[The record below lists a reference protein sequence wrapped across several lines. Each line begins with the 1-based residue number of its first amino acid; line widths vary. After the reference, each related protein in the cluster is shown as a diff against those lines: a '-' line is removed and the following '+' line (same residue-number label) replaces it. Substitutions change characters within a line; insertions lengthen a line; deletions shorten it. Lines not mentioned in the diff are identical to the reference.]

1 MKKQIAK
8 LQSKASQRHNNL
20 VNKLAD
26 VDKFDTEVQ
35 SLQRD
40 MVKAGRLEKSLKPV
54 GSDVVTIKAQQKEFK
69 VGHFWFCKSHSF
81 QTVLQTAFKF
91 LSESF

>member
-69 VGHFWFCKSHSF
+69 VGHIWFCKSYYFSNCFADSF
-81 QTVLQTAFKF
+81 QVC
-91 LSESF
+91 